1 MEMELNF
8 RKTVKEDIDNV
19 MGVIKQAQDYFKEKG
34 INQWQNNYPN
44 NDTINNDITNGHSYV
59 LLKDEDIVATVAVSF
74 DGESTYNNIYDGK
87 WITNDKYAVIHRIA
101 VDNTYKGLGLSS
113 EIIKRIEELC
123 LSKDVH
129 SIKVDTHRENL
140 SMQKLLKK
148 NNFEYCGVIYLLDGN
163 ERIAFEK
170 IL

>member
-1 MEMELNF
+1 MEIELNF
-8 RKTVKEDIDNV
+8 RKTVESDVNNV
-19 MGVIKQAQDYFKEKG
+19 MGVIKQAQDYFKERG

-44 NDTINNDITNGHSYV
+44 SDTINNDITKGHSYV

-87 WITNDKYAVIHRIA
+87 WLTNDKYAVIHRIA

-123 LSKDVH
+123 VINNVH

-140 SMQKLLKK
+140 SMQRLLKK
-148 NNFEYCGVIYLLDGN
+148 NNFEYCGIIYLLDGN

-170 IL
+170 IF